1 MSTKAIQSE
10 TQKIPELRFLGFSGV
25 WEEKKLGEVAKFWN
39 GKAHEQDISAN
50 GKYIVINSKFISQN
64 GDIKK
69 YSDKQASPLKKDDI
83 AIVMSDIPNGKAMG
97 KCFLV
102 DKDEKYTLNQ
112 RIGGIKSKEIISPFL
127 IRILNRNKYFLKFDN
142 GVSQTNLRKDEV
154 LRCPVIFPSILE
166 QQKIAGFLG
175 AVDEWIENLR
185 AQKESFELYKKSLM
199 QKIFSQEI
207 RFKDAN
213 GNNFPNWENKK
224 LGEICDYKNGGSFES
239 NVVESGKYNLITLNS
254 IDINGRI
261 KSSHKKVNKA
271 DWFLQKNDL
280 IMVLSDVAH
289 GNFLGLVDIIHENDK
304 YVLNQRMGLLRKKDN
319 DVDLKFLR
327 IYINKQQK
335 YFKLHG
341 QGSSQQNLSK
351 GDILKFKILM
361 PELPEQQKIAGFLTS
376 VDNIIESKQQQI
388 TQSQQYKKALIQ
400 GLFV

>member
-166 QQKIAGFLG
+166 QQKIVGFLG

-185 AQKESFELYKKSLM
+185 AQKESFELYKKSLT
-199 QKIFSQEI
+199 QKIFSQQI

-213 GNNFPNWENKK
+213 GNNFPSWENKK
-224 LGEICDYKNGGSFES
+224 LGEVCKITTGKLDANAMKENGEYRFYTCAKEYYQIDKYAFDTEALLVSGNGANVGYIHYYK
-239 NVVESGKYNLITLNS
+239 GKFNAYQRTYVLDNF
-254 IDINGRI
+254 
-261 KSSHKKVNKA
+261 KS
-271 DWFLQKNDL
+271 
-280 IMVLSDVAH
+280 
-289 GNFLGLVDIIHENDK
+289 DII
-304 YVLNQRMGLLRKKDN
+304 
-319 DVDLKFLR
+319 FT
-327 IYINKQQK
+327 K
-335 YFKLHG
+335 YFLDTKL
-341 QGSSQQNLSK
+341 SIR
-351 GDILKFKILM
+351 ILKEKKAGNTPYIVLDTLKEM
-361 PELPEQQKIAGFLTS
+361 IIKLPPLLEQQKIAGFLTS
-376 VDNIIESKQQQI
+376 VDNLIESKQQQI
-388 TQSQQYKKALIQ
+388 TQSQQWKKGLMQ
-400 GLFV
+400 CLFV